1 VFEVEVEVAC
11 SPLVPRQETMAGV
24 APHKRRSASRRPG
37 RAAAL
42 GVGAL
47 LALVG
52 LILAGALAPTAGAA
66 QKKLATKSARKAA
79 CASIPSTL
87 YPSDPAIAPEDRFT
101 MIFRVNS
108 DNDVDTFAS
117 QLEANGGLKPRIKD
131 RDIFL
136 INTRNGN
143 DEGAEQEIATRLR
156 QNFPCNRIFALNGE
170 SLNPT
175 SNGYLFRLID
185 DPDVSALL
193 MDWEKMDWDVARASE
208 PGLAPWVDPFAQM
221 LPIFASRLAALRI
234 SLSSPGRSDKLFGAV
249 PFARADWNLG
259 AMARVI
265 QRQNSQLAIGRQ
277 GFQSVQTQKSCQT
290 GGPAGMASQIKL
302 LFTQYKKAN
311 FKKIKR
317 KGKGKKSGKKRR
329 PRFKK
334 VKPKLDRG
342 NLGVQISFTATPN
355 PASPDPVKSVG
366 PSTAA
371 QCTVAAVNATAGAIL
386 FWARPSDLDALF
398 ADPAV
403 CALRPSP
410 SGIC

>member
-1 VFEVEVEVAC
+1 V
-11 SPLVPRQETMAGV
+11 
-24 APHKRRSASRRPG
+24 
-37 RAAAL
+37 AL
-42 GVGAL
+42 GLATL
-47 LALVG
+47 LALAMT
-52 LILAGALAPTAGAA
+52 LTGALGLSSASAA
-66 QKKLATKSARKAA
+66 QKKLARKAAVKAA

-87 YPSDPAIAPEDRFT
+87 YPSTPGIAPEDRFT
-101 MIFRVNS
+101 MIFRVN
-108 DNDVDTFAS
+108 NDDDIDAFSS

-143 DEGAEQEIATRLR
+143 DENAEQALANRLR

-170 SLNPT
+170 SLNP
-175 SNGYLFRLID
+175 SSEGYLFRLID
-185 DPDVSALL
+185 NPNVSALL

-208 PGLAPWVDPFAQM
+208 PGLGPWVDPFAQM
-221 LPIFASRLAALRI
+221 LPIFASRLAAIRLALA
-234 SLSSPGRSDKLFGAV
+234 SAPGRADKLFGAV
-249 PFARADWNLG
+249 PFARSDWDLG

-265 QRQNSQLAIGRQ
+265 QRQNSKLAIGRQ

-290 GGPAGMASQIKL
+290 GGAGGMTSQISAIFK
-302 LFTQYKKAN
+302 QYKRAN

-317 KGKGKKSGKKRR
+317 KGKKGGKRRR

-342 NLGVQISFTATPN
+342 NLGVQVSFTATPN
-355 PASPDPVKSVG
+355 PSSPDPVKSVG
-366 PSTAA
+366 PSQAA

>member
-1 VFEVEVEVAC
+1 V
-11 SPLVPRQETMAGV
+11 
-24 APHKRRSASRRPG
+24 
-37 RAAAL
+37 AL
-42 GVGAL
+42 GLAAV
-47 LALVG
+47 LALVA
-52 LILAGALAPTAGAA
+52 LILAGAVAPSGAGAA
-66 QKKLATKSARKAA
+66 QKRLARKSATKAA
-79 CASIPSTL
+79 CASIPPTL
-87 YPSDPAIAPEDRFT
+87 YPSDPAVAPEDRLT
-101 MIFRVNS
+101 MIFRVNN
-108 DNDVDTFAS
+108 DNDVDTFSS

-143 DEGAEQEIATRLR
+143 DEGAEQALATRLR
-156 QNFPCNRIFALNGE
+156 QNFPCNRIFALNGV
-170 SLNPT
+170 SFNPS

-193 MDWEKMDWDVARASE
+193 MDWEKMDWDTARLSE

-249 PFARADWNLG
+249 PFARTDWDLG

-265 QRQNSQLAIGRQ
+265 QRQNSKLALGRQ
-277 GFQSVQTQKSCQT
+277 GFQSVQTQKACQT
-290 GGPAGMASQIKL
+290 GGGAGMASQVQAIFK
-302 LFTQYKKAN
+302 QYKKAN

-317 KGKGKKSGKKRR
+317 KGKKKGGKKRR

-342 NLGVQISFTATPN
+342 NLGVQVSFTATPN
-355 PASPDPVKSVG
+355 PSNPDPVKSVG
-366 PSTAA
+366 PALAA
-371 QCTVAAVNATAGAIL
+371 QCTVASVNATAGAIL

>member
-1 VFEVEVEVAC
+1 
-11 SPLVPRQETMAGV
+11 MAGA
-24 APHKRRSASRRPG
+24 APHNRRSASRCPG
-37 RAAAL
+37 RPAAL
-42 GVGAL
+42 S
-47 LALVG
+47 LAVLVA
-52 LILAGALAPTAGAA
+52 LAGLVLAGGLVASTAGAA
-66 QKKLATKSARKAA
+66 QKKVARKAA
-79 CASIPSTL
+79 CASIPGTL
-87 YPSDPAIAPEDRFT
+87 YPSTPGIAPEDRYT
-101 MIFRVNS
+101 MIFRVNT

-117 QLEANGGLKPRIKD
+117 SNEANGGLKPRIKD

-136 INTRNGN
+136 INTRNSA
-143 DEGAEQEIATRLR
+143 DEAAEQDIATQLR

-170 SLNPT
+170 SFNPSST
-175 SNGYLFRLID
+175 GYLFRLID
-185 DPDVSALL
+185 SPQVSALL

-208 PGLAPWVDPFAQM
+208 PGLPAWVDPFTQM
-221 LPIFASRLAALRI
+221 LPVFASRLAALRI
-234 SLSSPGRSDKLFGAV
+234 ALSSPGRSDKLFGGV

-265 QRQNSQLAIGRQ
+265 QRQNSQLAAFRQ

-290 GGPAGMASQIKL
+290 GGAAGMAAQIKQ

-317 KGKGKKSGKKRR
+317 KGKKKGGKKRK
-329 PRFKK
+329 PKFKK

-342 NLGVQISFTATPN
+342 NLGVQVSFTATPN

-366 PSTAA
+366 TALAA
-371 QCTVAAVNATAGAIL
+371 QCTVAALNATAGAIL
-386 FWARPSDLDALF
+386 YWARPSDLDALF